1 MNITNIK
8 STYGYVGFLPFATF
22 SLIPW
27 IIGGEVSKTLIYF
40 QLGYGAIIITFLGG
54 FAWGW
59 RDDQKNQKLNL
70 SIGIGFSL
78 LGCLILLLTYLK
90 LILISLFLSI
100 ISFYLFFIF
109 ERSSEDFNKKDID
122 VQYEDG
128 VVTVKSIHKAD
139 EKDEKDGVQYRGIS
153 KRQFTKS
160 FTIADDVQVNGA
172 ELKDGLLKISME
184 RIIPEA
190 KKARSIDVK

>member
-8 STYGYVGFLPFATF
+8 STYGYVGFLPFAAF

-27 IIGGEVSKTLIYF
+27 IIGGDISKTLIYF

-59 RDDQKNQKLNL
+59 RDDQKNQTLNL

-100 ISFYLFFIF
+100 ISFYLFFVF
-109 ERSSEDFNKKDID
+109 ERSTEDFNKKDID
-122 VQYEDG
+122 YQKFRKILTLLVCISFLI
-128 VVTVKSIHKAD
+128 SI
-139 EKDEKDGVQYRGIS
+139 GYWINPYS
-153 KRQFTKS
+153 
-160 FTIADDVQVNGA
+160 NPY
-172 ELKDGLLKISME
+172 L
-184 RIIPEA
+184 
-190 KKARSIDVK
+190 